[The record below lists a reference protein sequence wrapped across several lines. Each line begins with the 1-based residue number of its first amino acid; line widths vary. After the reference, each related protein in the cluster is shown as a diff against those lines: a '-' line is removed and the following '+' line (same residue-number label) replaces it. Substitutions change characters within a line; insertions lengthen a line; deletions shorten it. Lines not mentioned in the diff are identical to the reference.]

1 MGNCSIWL
9 LAGWLAENGQKTTT
23 LKIKVGERK
32 CGRNTFNPVSDKTD
46 KIWLRNNLFREKHNF
61 LRWSERLMDR
71 GQVLL
76 KGNEFFH
83 VFQQQQQLLLPQK
96 SNWGDWYQDR
106 NQNLL
111 TMHLLFF
118 HRQSLKSWK
127 KNFGIRIV
135 VTINCDVGYNHIS
148 KGRDCLSFTRS
159 PSIVLFLSFTCSPS
173 MAVWL
178 SGSLRK
184 NCFSSPCASDTMI
197 VEANMAE
204 NVLEEVVIRL
214 EEEASVVEEVS
225 AEARM
230 MMVVVASISRM
241 ALPPQLQVPIFH
253 FSQITKGTFYLKLRE
268 IRFLETGVSNPNVN
282 VKLNLKPDVKLNKQN
297 TNCPSLL
304 SVLPSFSV
312 QQLKYAIPSLSDHS
326 LPKGLPARSRGS
338 ESPNTSG
345 AS

>member
-1 MGNCSIWL
+1 
-9 LAGWLAENGQKTTT
+9 
-23 LKIKVGERK
+23 
-32 CGRNTFNPVSDKTD
+32 
-46 KIWLRNNLFREKHNF
+46 
-61 LRWSERLMDR
+61 
-71 GQVLL
+71 
-76 KGNEFFH
+76 
-83 VFQQQQQLLLPQK
+83 
-96 SNWGDWYQDR
+96 
-106 NQNLL
+106 
-111 TMHLLFF
+111 
-118 HRQSLKSWK
+118 
-127 KNFGIRIV
+127 
-135 VTINCDVGYNHIS
+135 
-148 KGRDCLSFTRS
+148 
-159 PSIVLFLSFTCSPS
+159 

-214 EEEASVVEEVS
+214 EEEASVVEEVR

>member
-1 MGNCSIWL
+1 
-9 LAGWLAENGQKTTT
+9 
-23 LKIKVGERK
+23 
-32 CGRNTFNPVSDKTD
+32 
-46 KIWLRNNLFREKHNF
+46 
-61 LRWSERLMDR
+61 
-71 GQVLL
+71 
-76 KGNEFFH
+76 
-83 VFQQQQQLLLPQK
+83 
-96 SNWGDWYQDR
+96 
-106 NQNLL
+106 
-111 TMHLLFF
+111 
-118 HRQSLKSWK
+118 
-127 KNFGIRIV
+127 
-135 VTINCDVGYNHIS
+135 
-148 KGRDCLSFTRS
+148 
-159 PSIVLFLSFTCSPS
+159 

-214 EEEASVVEEVS
+214 EEEASVVEEVR

-268 IRFLETGVSNPNVN
+268 IRFLETGV
-282 VKLNLKPDVKLNKQN
+282 KLNVKPDVKVTKKN